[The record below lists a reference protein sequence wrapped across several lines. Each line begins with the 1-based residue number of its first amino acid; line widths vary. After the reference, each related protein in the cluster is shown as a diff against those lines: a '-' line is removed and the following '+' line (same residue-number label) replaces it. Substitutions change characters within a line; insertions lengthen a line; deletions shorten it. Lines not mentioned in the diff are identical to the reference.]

1 MKRTIVG
8 LLTVMGAAL
17 WATPAYAQGAAG
29 AAAAYPVNWVA
40 ITAGFSMAFVS
51 AICGLAQARAVTAA
65 CEGVARN
72 PGARPGIQ
80 FFLILGLVLIESLA
94 LYVFAIIFA
103 VVAA

>member
-8 LLTVMGAAL
+8 FLTVMGAAL
-17 WATPAYAQGAAG
+17 LATPAYAQGAAG
-29 AAAAYPVNWVA
+29 AAPASTAHWIAV
-40 ITAGFSMAFVS
+40 TAGFSMAFVS
-51 AICGLAQARAVTAA
+51 AFCGLAQAKAVAAA